1 MAQITLKVDGMS
13 CSHCKAAV
21 ERALKETSG
30 VREAVVDLGSG
41 VVTVLYD
48 DNKVTRDGLV
58 KAVVDAGY
66 EVPE

>member
-1 MAQITLKVDGMS
+1 MERVTLKVEGMS

-21 ERALKETSG
+21 EKSLKETPG

-41 VVTVLYD
+41 MVTVQYD
-48 DNKVTRDGLV
+48 SSKVTRDGLI